1 MKERYKEKV
10 SARKSKSGRGPK
22 EMAKKQQQREREK
35 DIGREGNKI
44 K

>member
-1 MKERYKEKV
+1 MRERGRV
-10 SARKSKSGRGPK
+10 RKNKSGRGPK